1 MIIEG
6 GAVITDTN
14 IKNYPEPLRGDSTD
28 DLDRPNKE
36 TVEAMQEAEQ
46 IARNPRIP
54 HYADVE
60 EALRE
65 LKR

>member
-1 MIIEG
+1 M
-6 GAVITDTN
+6 AVITDTN
-14 IKNYPEPLRGDSTD
+14 IKGQPEPLRSNGLDN
-28 DLDRPNKE
+28 LDRPNTE
-36 TVEAMQEAEQ
+36 TVEAMLEAEQ
-46 IARNPRIP
+46 IAKNPSVP